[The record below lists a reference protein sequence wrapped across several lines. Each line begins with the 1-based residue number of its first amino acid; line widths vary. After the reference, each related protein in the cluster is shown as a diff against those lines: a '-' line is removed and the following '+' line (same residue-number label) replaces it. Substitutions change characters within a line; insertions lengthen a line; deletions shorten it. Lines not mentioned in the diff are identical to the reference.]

1 MARKKI
7 LKHFVKHLGNGE
19 HILTHTADTSHVIPV
34 RYIWG
39 YMGIYG
45 YIWVSICLSIY
56 LSIDRSIYLSTYPSI
71 IIYHHLSS
79 SIIIYHHLS
88 SSIIIYHHLSSSI
101 HLSIYP
107 FIHLSIYPSIYLS
120 IYLSL
125 YLSIYLSIYHL
136 SIYLS
141 KSFSRMRSKGS
152 RFTLG
157 VWGLRVC
164 SLDIAFTSATVR
176 NRPQPFARL
185 LYGRAYSKFFRRG
198 HFWRFQ
204 MSRCFVS
211 RGRRGTS

>member
-1 MARKKI
+1 
-7 LKHFVKHLGNGE
+7 
-19 HILTHTADTSHVIPV
+19 
-34 RYIWG
+34 
-39 YMGIYG
+39 MGIYG
-45 YIWVSICLSIY
+45 YLSIYRSIYRSIDLSIY
-56 LSIDRSIYLSTYPSI
+56 LS
-71 IIYHHLSS
+71 IYHHLSS

-88 SSIIIYHHLSSSI
+88 SSIIIYPSIHLSI
-101 HLSIYP
+101 HLSIY
-107 FIHLSIYPSIYLS
+107 LSISISIYL
-120 IYLSL
+120 
-125 YLSIYLSIYHL
+125 L

>member
-39 YMGIYG
+39 YMGIYL
-45 YIWVSICLSIY
+45 SIDLSIHRSIDLSIY
-56 LSIDRSIYLSTYPSI
+56 LS
-71 IIYHHLSS
+71 IYHHLSS

-88 SSIIIYHHLSSSI
+88 SSIIIYHHLS
-101 HLSIYP
+101 
-107 FIHLSIYPSIYLS
+107 IYPSIHLS

-125 YLSIYLSIYHL
+125 YLSIYLSI
-136 SIYLS
+136 IYLS